1 MARRWQII
9 TVELLFGLG
18 QTFIPPPGR
27 DLILPPSTTFEQL
40 GLAIDRAL
48 GRWDLA
54 HLREF
59 TLADGTRITDEE
71 TRRMLHSGGF
81 GEGIL
86 VERTADLGERVKKH
100 VSVDD
105 VFRYVFDLSDEWT
118 CRCTM
123 TGFGDPE
130 SLYGVV
136 VSQPVPIWGWGRLPD
151 QYGRDRRDSDE
162 QPDASLSTQQ
172 KRAIRKETTA
182 FVMDF
187 GHMDP
192 ERLDPKDLRTARAA
206 GDIGALLAVL
216 AGVETGHVLQQVG
229 QAFAE
234 VWEHGAGPVKRRGR
248 RGVERELESATMGL
262 SNALS
267 WRDRAGDAQLA
278 AELVARLQGREPE
291 GRPLP
296 VDLGVLAETMAL
308 RDDAGDGA
316 YLDLDTGTV
325 LPVAVI
331 AEHGGDP
338 ESGVEELG
346 IEPGHEWIVLSDPA
360 GAAASDRRDFVR
372 SLSNGPTLS
381 DSSAGNALDRAMKTR
396 GTKKFYDT
404 LDELDLVAVWRA
416 FQDDRR
422 WGRARAALAE
432 RGLRP
437 VAPAE
442 SAGPEG
448 PERSSGSA
456 EPVGSAGSERP
467 AGPEGSERPQG
478 PEGSAEAPP
487 SDAEA
492 AE

>member
-1 MARRWQII
+1 
-9 TVELLFGLG
+9 
-18 QTFIPPPGR
+18 
-27 DLILPPSTTFEQL
+27 
-40 GLAIDRAL
+40 
-48 GRWDLA
+48 
-54 HLREF
+54 
-59 TLADGTRITDEE
+59 
-71 TRRMLHSGGF
+71 
-81 GEGIL
+81 
-86 VERTADLGERVKKH
+86 
-100 VSVDD
+100 
-105 VFRYVFDLSDEWT
+105 
-118 CRCTM
+118 
-123 TGFGDPE
+123 
-130 SLYGVV
+130 
-136 VSQPVPIWGWGRLPD
+136 
-151 QYGRDRRDSDE
+151 
-162 QPDASLSTQQ
+162 
-172 KRAIRKETTA
+172 
-182 FVMDF
+182 
-187 GHMDP
+187 
-192 ERLDPKDLRTARAA
+192 
-206 GDIGALLAVL
+206 
-216 AGVETGHVLQQVG
+216 
-229 QAFAE
+229 
-234 VWEHGAGPVKRRGR
+234 
-248 RGVERELESATMGL
+248 MGL

-381 DSSAGNALDRAMKTR
+381 DSSAGDALDRAMKTR

-437 VAPAE
+437 VEPAE
-442 SAGPEG
+442 SAGLKG

-456 EPVGSAGSERP
+456 GPVGSAGPERP
-467 AGPEGSERPQG
+467 AEPEGSERPQG
-478 PEGSAEAPP
+478 PGGSAEAPR